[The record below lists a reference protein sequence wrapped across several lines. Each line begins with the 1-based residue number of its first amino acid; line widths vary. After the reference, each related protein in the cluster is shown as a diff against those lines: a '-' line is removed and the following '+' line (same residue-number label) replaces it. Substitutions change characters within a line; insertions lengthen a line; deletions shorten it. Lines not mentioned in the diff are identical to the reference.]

1 MRVKTVIL
9 VCVLS
14 LFASL
19 AHAERFAV
27 TASVANVRSGPGT
40 KYDVIWKIE
49 KFHPIFVIHKANPW
63 YQFKDF
69 EGDQG
74 WVHKS
79 LVGKMKTVITK
90 GDKCNIRSGPGTKHK
105 VLFTVPQGIPF
116 KVKTRKNKWIHVQ
129 HADGDEGWIHAS
141 LVW

>member
-1 MRVKTVIL
+1 MRVNTAIL
-9 VCVLS
+9 GFVMIWV
-14 LFASL
+14 AGL
-19 AHAERFAV
+19 AHAERLAV
-27 TASVANVRSGPGT
+27 TANVANVRSGPGT

-49 KFHPIFVIHKANPW
+49 KYHPIFVILKANPW

-69 EGDQG
+69 EGDKG

-79 LVGKMKTVITK
+79 LVGKIKTVITR
-90 GDKCNIRSGPGTKHK
+90 GDISNIRSGPGTKHK
-105 VLFTVPQGIPF
+105 VLFKVEKGIPF
-116 KVKTRKNKWIHVQ
+116 KVITRKNQWIHIQ

>member
-1 MRVKTVIL
+1 MRIKSAIL
-9 VCVLS
+9 IFILI
-14 LFASL
+14 LGAGL
-19 AHAERFAV
+19 AHAERLAV
-27 TASVANVRSGPGT
+27 SASVANVRSGPGT
-40 KYDVIWKIE
+40 QHGIIWKIE
-49 KFHPIFVIHKANPW
+49 KYHPVFIINKSDPW

-79 LVGKMKTVITK
+79 LVGKIKTVITK
-90 GDKCNIRSGPGTKHK
+90 GDICNIRSGPGTKYK
-105 VLFTVPQGIPF
+105 VLFKVEKGIPF
-116 KVKTRKNKWIHVQ
+116 KVLERKDHWIHIQ

>member
-1 MRVKTVIL
+1 MLIL
-9 VCVLS
+9 G
-14 LFASL
+14 AGL
-19 AHAERFAV
+19 AHAERLAV
-27 TASVANVRSGPGT
+27 SASVANVRSGPGT
-40 KYDVIWKIE
+40 QHGIIWKIE
-49 KFHPIFVIHKANPW
+49 KYHPVFIINKSDPW

-79 LVGKMKTVITK
+79 LVGKIKTVITK
-90 GDKCNIRSGPGTKHK
+90 GDVSNIRSGPGTKYK
-105 VLFTVPQGIPF
+105 VLFKVEKGIPF
-116 KVKTRKNKWIHVQ
+116 KVLKRQDHWIQIQ

>member
-1 MRVKTVIL
+1 MRIKSAIL
-9 VCVLS
+9 IFILI
-14 LFASL
+14 LGAGL
-19 AHAERFAV
+19 AHAERLAV
-27 TASVANVRSGPGT
+27 SASVANVRSGPGT
-40 KYDVIWKIE
+40 QHGIIWKIE
-49 KFHPIFVIHKANPW
+49 KYHPVFIINKSDPW

-79 LVGKMKTVITK
+79 LVGKIKTVITK
-90 GDKCNIRSGPGTKHK
+90 GDICNIRSGPGTKYK
-105 VLFTVPQGIPF
+105 VLFKVEKGIPF
-116 KVKTRKNKWIHVQ
+116 KVLERKDPWIHIQ

>member
-1 MRVKTVIL
+1 MRVITTIL
-9 VCVLS
+9 AFVMIWI
-14 LFASL
+14 ASP
-19 AHAERFAV
+19 AHAERLAV
-27 TASVANVRSGPGT
+27 SAGVANVRSGPGT

-49 KFHPIFVIHKANPW
+49 KYHPIFVIHKADPW

-69 EGDQG
+69 EDDKG

-79 LVGKMKTVITK
+79 LVGKIKTVITK
-90 GDKCNIRSGPGTKHK
+90 GNISNIRSGPGTKYK
-105 VLFTVPQGIPF
+105 VLFKVEKGIPF
-116 KVKTRKNKWIHVQ
+116 KVITRKDHWIRIQ

>member
-1 MRVKTVIL
+1 MRVITAIL
-9 VCVLS
+9 ICVMIS
-14 LFASL
+14 FASL
-19 AHAERFAV
+19 AHAERLAV
-27 TASVANVRSGPGT
+27 SANVANVRSGPGT

-49 KFHPIFVIHKANPW
+49 KNHPIFVIHKADPW

-69 EGDQG
+69 EGDKG

-79 LVGKMKTVITK
+79 LVGKIETVITR
-90 GDKCNIRSGPGTKHK
+90 GDISNIRSGPGTKYK
-105 VLFTVPQGIPF
+105 VLFKVEKGIPF
-116 KVKTRKNKWIHVQ
+116 KVVKRKGHWIHIQ